1 MRMWQSVA
9 AWERFVRQPLKFKS
23 HEWIDERKAWERDL
37 VFEDCESRQTY
48 LLFWREE
55 RPQWRY
61 VSITE
66 SKRVKEGTKD
76 VRPVLEKHKIFL
88 YREDMEKFTAAFE
101 AVAGFVE
108 ENSPVGLS
116 HPYGGGHSD
125 FVIEG
130 QQPEVGGEY
139 ETDDNDGGDGFRT
152 GKSVS
157 EFRFDI
163 DFWSVTNDCFG

>member
-1 MRMWQSVA
+1 MSELMK
-9 AWERFVRQPLKFKS
+9 ER
-23 HEWIDERKAWERDL
+23 HEREILFSKTVKAGRRIYYFD
-37 VFEDCESRQTY
+37 VKKDRNDGMY
-48 LLFWREE
+48 I
-55 RPQWRY
+55 
-61 VSITE
+61 SITE

-76 VRPVLEKHKIFL
+76 
-88 YREDMEKFTAAFE
+88 REDMEKFTAAFE

-163 DFWSVTNDCFG
+163 DF

>member
-1 MRMWQSVA
+1 MSELMK
-9 AWERFVRQPLKFKS
+9 ER
-23 HEWIDERKAWERDL
+23 HEREILFSKTAKAGRRIYYFD
-37 VFEDCESRQTY
+37 VKKDRNDGMY
-48 LLFWREE
+48 I
-55 RPQWRY
+55 
-61 VSITE
+61 SITE

-163 DFWSVTNDCFG
+163 DF

>member
-1 MRMWQSVA
+1 MSELMK
-9 AWERFVRQPLKFKS
+9 ER
-23 HEWIDERKAWERDL
+23 HEREILFSKTVKAGRRIYYFD
-37 VFEDCESRQTY
+37 VKKDRNDGMY
-48 LLFWREE
+48 I
-55 RPQWRY
+55 
-61 VSITE
+61 SITE
-66 SKRVKEGTKD
+66 SKRVKEGTK
-76 VRPVLEKHKIFL
+76 VVL

-163 DFWSVTNDCFG
+163 DF